1 MTETVKLF
9 SPYSLRGV
17 TLSNRIVISPMCQY
31 SAHEGYLDT
40 WHKIHLGRF
49 VMGGA
54 GLIFTEATAVQKSG
68 RITHGCPGL
77 WEDGQVGA
85 HAEITSFARTHG
97 AVSAIQLAHAGRKG
111 GMQRPWYGNSFL
123 TEADHGRGDHPWI
136 PFGPSPVP
144 VDNGWPV
151 PHEMTLRDIEELR
164 DDFVA
169 ATKRAVRAG
178 YDVLEVH
185 GAHGYLIHS
194 FLSPLSNHRSDAY
207 GGSLQ
212 NRMRLALEI
221 SEAVRAVWPD
231 DLPLFFRV
239 SAVDG
244 SADGWKIEDTVHLAK
259 ALKAVGVDVI
269 DCSSGGISGSATAG
283 NSGRR
288 QPGFQVPFASRV
300 KEGADMATM
309 AVGLITHAKQAEMIL
324 KDNQADLIAI
334 GREALANPNWSWHA
348 RQALNSQCQYHQWP
362 EQSGWWLE
370 RRQQSCDF
378 YSDGL

>member
-1 MTETVKLF
+1 
-9 SPYSLRGV
+9 
-17 TLSNRIVISPMCQY
+17 
-31 SAHEGYLDT
+31 
-40 WHKIHLGRF
+40 
-49 VMGGA
+49 
-54 GLIFTEATAVQKSG
+54 
-68 RITHGCPGL
+68 
-77 WEDGQVGA
+77 
-85 HAEITSFARTHG
+85 
-97 AVSAIQLAHAGRKG
+97 
-111 GMQRPWYGNSFL
+111 
-123 TEADHGRGDHPWI
+123 
-136 PFGPSPVP
+136 
-144 VDNGWPV
+144 
-151 PHEMTLRDIEELR
+151 
-164 DDFVA
+164 
-169 ATKRAVRAG
+169 
-178 YDVLEVH
+178 
-185 GAHGYLIHS
+185 
-194 FLSPLSNHRSDAY
+194 
-207 GGSLQ
+207 
-212 NRMRLALEI
+212 MRLALEV

-288 QPGFQVPFASRV
+288 QPGFQVPFASQV

-324 KDNQADLIAI
+324 KDNQANLIAI
-334 GREALANPNWSWHA
+334 GREALANPNWPWHA

>member
-111 GMQRPWYGNSFL
+111 GMQRPWYGNKFL
-123 TEADHGRGDHPWI
+123 TEADHWRGDHPWI
-136 PFGPSPVP
+136 PSGPSPVP

-194 FLSPLSNHRSDAY
+194 FLSPLSNHRSDGY

-288 QPGFQVPFASRV
+288 QPGFQVPFASQV

-324 KDNQADLIAI
+324 EDNQADLIAI
-334 GREALANPNWSWHA
+334 GREALANPNWPWHA